1 LIKFKKNITIY
12 KKEIGKCMNTFK
24 INKFGFFENI
34 VKNVKSIKESL
45 TQTFDKKIFLFL
57 FAFFITPLILANYI
71 SLDTISNVT
80 EKTLYGVDS
89 KNVIFSFIL
98 NLFYMFLMLCF
109 FVIPFYKE
117 KKISSFLSYLK
128 KKRFYFTLMLS
139 FILFFILTLLT
150 ISFFKELA
158 GFIAPELKSKIYALF
173 QYYNGVIEE
182 IPEDKMLTDFDNNVM
197 YGSFIG
203 GFVFLLFLFYIIYSF
218 IIINIQKNTS
228 TIQNIKTIF
237 KNLYKNFFNI
247 VVDIFFIILI
257 IFSLL
262 YVKNYFTV
270 LNEWYFL
277 GIINT
282 FLLIFSSFYIYKI
295 TLKYLKKEVNEDFE

>member
-1 LIKFKKNITIY
+1 
-12 KKEIGKCMNTFK
+12 MNTFK